1 MKILK
6 YYPIVIG
13 CVFIVL
19 LPFVMSYQG
28 SLYIYLTIANLSGLL
43 VSIVTIKN
51 KRSRMI
57 GFIGLEV
64 ILFGL
69 LILLPLMF
77 MILKVEGL

>member
-1 MKILK
+1 MCILR
-6 YYPIVIG
+6 YYPILIG
-13 CVFIVL
+13 CIFIAL
-19 LPFVMSYQG
+19 LPLVIRFQG
-28 SLYIYLTIANLSGLL
+28 SSDIYLTIANLSGLL

-64 ILFGL
+64 TLFGL
-69 LILLPLMF
+69 VVLLPLMF